1 MNHTLFSALACFL
14 LLPLLPLFSQDTPAP
29 PRARSLG
36 IPFDGLPG
44 PHNAITDVPGVKVG
58 YTTLIEGEG
67 RLEVGKGPVRS
78 GVTVVLPTDSFS
90 NYRSFPAAVF
100 SLNGMGEMTAGLYLQ
115 DYPLLYG
122 PIGITNTNS
131 VGVVR
136 DAIGKWLFDNYSA
149 GGLFDFSF
157 GLPVAAETWDGVLND
172 INGLHIRPE
181 HVFSA
186 LKDARS
192 GRIAEGNVGGGAGMV
207 CYEFKGGTGTS
218 SRQVRAGEEE
228 YTVGVL
234 VQANFGRRPQ
244 LTIAGVPVGRELPG
258 LMPELKEAVRSDG
271 SIIVIVATDAPLL
284 PWHLSLVAK
293 RASLGIART
302 GSYSS
307 MGSGDI
313 FLAFSTA
320 EKIAWNSN
328 MDELDALL
336 NPLFLATVEATEEAI
351 VNAMVAAET
360 MRGINGNIVY
370 ALPHDQ
376 LKEIMRKYNRLKEE

>member
-1 MNHTLFSALACFL
+1 MKTSHLLPLSFL
-14 LLPLLPLFSQDTPAP
+14 LLYLLPLEAQDGPA
-29 PRARSLG
+29 PRARDLG
-36 IPFDGLPG
+36 IPFAGAPG
-44 PHNAITDVPGVKVG
+44 PHNAITDVPGVRVG
-58 YTTLIEGEG
+58 YATLIEGEG
-67 RLEVGKGPVRS
+67 RLDVGKGPVRT
-78 GVTVVLPTDSFS
+78 GVTVVLPAPGFS

-122 PIGITNTNS
+122 PVGITNTNS

-136 DAIGKWLFDNYSA
+136 DAIGKWLFDKYST

-172 INGLHIRPE
+172 INGLHVRPG
-181 HVFSA
+181 HVFAA
-186 LKDARS
+186 LDNAQS
-192 GRIAEGNVGGGAGMV
+192 GRIAEGNVGGGTGMV

-218 SRQVRAGEEE
+218 SRRMQIDTSE
-228 YTVGVL
+228 YTLGVL

-244 LTIAGVPVGRELPG
+244 LAVAGVPVGEELPE
-258 LMPELKEAVRSDG
+258 LMPELKAPMRSDG
-271 SIIVIVATDAPLL
+271 SIIAIVATDAPLL
-284 PWHLSLVAK
+284 PWQLQLVAK
-293 RASLGIART
+293 RVSLGIART

-320 EKIAWNSN
+320 EKIEWNSN

-336 NPLFLATVEATEEAI
+336 NPIFLATVEATEEAI
-351 VNAMVAAET
+351 VNAMVAAQT
-360 MRGINGNIVY
+360 MTGINGNTIH
-370 ALPHDQ
+370 AIPHGR
-376 LKEIMRKYNRLKEE
+376 LREIMREYNRLKE

>member
-1 MNHTLFSALACFL
+1 MHKMDNTLFSALACFL
-14 LLPLLPLFSQDTPAP
+14 LLPLLPLFAQDMPAP

-157 GLPVAAETWDGVLND
+157 GLPVAAETWDGALND
-172 INGLHIRPE
+172 INGLHIR
-181 HVFSA
+181 V
-186 LKDARS
+186 
-192 GRIAEGNVGGGAGMV
+192 
-207 CYEFKGGTGTS
+207 
-218 SRQVRAGEEE
+218 
-228 YTVGVL
+228 
-234 VQANFGRRPQ
+234 
-244 LTIAGVPVGRELPG
+244 
-258 LMPELKEAVRSDG
+258 
-271 SIIVIVATDAPLL
+271 VATLTEVRPKTDQDR
-284 PWHLSLVAK
+284 LS
-293 RASLGIART
+293 S
-302 GSYSS
+302 SS
-307 MGSGDI
+307 M
-313 FLAFSTA
+313 FSVQPQT
-320 EKIAWNSN
+320 
-328 MDELDALL
+328 
-336 NPLFLATVEATEEAI
+336 
-351 VNAMVAAET
+351 VAAQAT
-360 MRGINGNIVY
+360 
-370 ALPHDQ
+370 A
-376 LKEIMRKYNRLKEE
+376 RLKCRKL